1 MPSPSEADRH
11 AILKFARQVVVEAVT
26 LGRLPEHVPTAG
38 VFAER
43 RGVFVTLRNNGRL
56 RGCIGVVE
64 AETPLGDSVARC
76 AAGAA
81 LQDPRFAPMRVADL
95 SQLQIEISLLSHPE
109 RIDINAIEIGRHG
122 LIVVSGDR
130 RGLLLPQVAVEHN
143 LDREKFLS
151 EACRKAHLLRDAWRD
166 ARTQIFGFTCDVFS
180 DPESQTEPETV
191 GARVRDT
198 NAAQNNAAQNKN
210 PRDIPS
216 RGPEKPS
223 LV

>member
-1 MPSPSEADRH
+1 MLSPSKRDRH
-11 AILKFARQVVVEAVT
+11 SILKFARQVVVEAVT
-26 LGRLPEHVPTAG
+26 LGRLPEHVPVDG

-43 RGVFVTLRNNGRL
+43 RGVFVTLRNNGHL

-64 AETPLGDSVARC
+64 ADTPLGDSVARC

-81 LQDPRFAPMRVADL
+81 LQDPRFAPTRVADL
-95 SQLQIEISLLSHPE
+95 SQLQIEISLLSRPE
-109 RIDINAIEIGRHG
+109 PIAINAIEIGRHG

-151 EACRKAHLLRDAWRD
+151 ETCRKAHLLRDAWRD
-166 ARTQIFGFTCDVFS
+166 ARTQVLGFTCDVFS
-180 DPESQTEPETV
+180 DAEAQAELETV
-191 GARVRDT
+191 
-198 NAAQNNAAQNKN
+198 AATALQQDAAQNKN
-210 PRDIPS
+210 PRDVQS

>member
-1 MPSPSEADRH
+1 MPFPSEADRH

-38 VFAER
+38 IFDER
-43 RGVFVTLRNNGRL
+43 RGVFVTLRNNGQL

-64 AETPLGDSVARC
+64 PDTPLGDSVARG

-95 SQLQIEISLLSHPE
+95 SQLQIEISLLSQPE

-143 LDREKFLS
+143 LDREQFLS
-151 EACRKAHLLRDAWRD
+151 ETCRKANLLRDAWRD
-166 ARTQIFGFTCDVFS
+166 ARTQILAFTCDVS
-180 DPESQTEPETV
+180 PDATPEAEREPAAV
-191 GARVRDT
+191 GVGS
-198 NAAQNNAAQNKN
+198 NEAATQNKN
-210 PRDIPS
+210 PRDVRS
-216 RGPEKPS
+216 RGP
-223 LV
+223 